1 MVMTKKLQIV
11 ITIRTVITMIMMPT
25 VTRMMMTMTM
35 MMMMMMMTMMMVIM
49 MMKKIKIKIKLYWL
63 TQLLVSPLSLHC
75 GSNLQIIPILKC
87 KKMS

>member
-1 MVMTKKLQIV
+1 MIMVMTKKLQIV

-25 VTRMMMTMTM
+25 VTMTM
-35 MMMMMMMTMMMVIM
+35 MIMMSMMMVIM
-49 MMKKIKIKIKLYWL
+49 MMKKKIIKIKLYWL

-75 GSNLQIIPILKC
+75 GPNLQLIPILKC

>member
-25 VTRMMMTMTM
+25 VTMTM
-35 MMMMMMMTMMMVIM
+35 MIMMSMMMVIM
-49 MMKKIKIKIKLYWL
+49 MMKKIKIKIKLYRL

-75 GSNLQIIPILKC
+75 GPNLQIIPILKC

>member
-11 ITIRTVITMIMMPT
+11 ITIRTVIKMIMMPT
-25 VTRMMMTMTM
+25 VTRMMMT
-35 MMMMMMMTMMMVIM
+35 MTMMMVIM

-75 GSNLQIIPILKC
+75 GPNLQIIPILKC

>member
-1 MVMTKKLQIV
+1 MIMVMTKKLQII
-11 ITIRTVITMIMMPT
+11 ITIRTVITMITMPT
-25 VTRMMMTMTM
+25 VTRMMIM
-35 MMMMMMMTMMMVIM
+35 MSMRMMMMTM

-75 GSNLQIIPILKC
+75 GPNLQLIPILKC